1 MGFIELFL
9 EKFSITRFF
18 LSTVGVWT
26 AVFIVGRIREH
37 QKIKSLGSYG
47 PALKPLLPLGK
58 TVASS
63 TVSTQKNQSANIILT
78 GLDFVYYGVC
88 ATLRQQT
95 FELWRDV
102 LFSQFWTIEM
112 RVLNERVCFTAD
124 PENIKAVL
132 ATQFQDFGKGKRFHD
147 EWYDFLGDSI
157 FTIDGAPWHDTRQL
171 LRPQFSRDRV
181 SDLYC
186 FEKHVQMLFKAIA
199 NGGPLDGENQ
209 PIRIH
214 GTAKY
219 KVEALADHAS
229 PRRNPQHTLMNSFN
243 EVQRIQNIIV
253 RAPLTRLFISKKPF
267 YSGIRDI
274 ENFVN
279 PIIQRVLSM
288 TPDQLAAH
296 TKSDRDYTLLHEL
309 ASFTRDPKL
318 IRDQIFAILLAGRD
332 TTASTLSFVMYELS
346 RHPQVVARLRDE
358 ILAAVGT
365 HQLPTYEHLKDMP
378 YLRAVLNET
387 LRLYP
392 PVPFNVRVALK
403 DTTLPRGGGP
413 DGTLPLSVPQN
424 TRVAYSTL
432 VMQRRPDL
440 YPPVS
445 ETFAD
450 PAVFSPERWAVWHP
464 KPHEFIPFNAGPRFC
479 LGQQFA
485 LTEMGY
491 TLCRIFQRFDR
502 VQSFMHEIDGGEL
515 RLKTDIVLTPAQG
528 VHVAFWEAKNDQ

>member
-47 PALKPLLPLGK
+47 PALKPLLPLG
-58 TVASS
+58 
-63 TVSTQKNQSANIILT
+63 
-78 GLDFVYYGVC
+78 LDFVYYGAR

-209 PIRIH
+209 PVDLSRADGRRVDVKDLLFRFTLDASADFLL
-214 GTAKY
+214 GTDFKS
-219 KVEALADHAS
+219 LT
-229 PRRNPQHTLMNSFN
+229 NPQHTLMNSFN

-288 TPDQLAAH
+288 TSDQLAAH

-332 TTASTLSFVMYELS
+332 TTASTLSFAMYELS

-365 HQLPTYEHLKDMP
+365 HQLPSYEHLKDMP